1 MAGFFSRLF
10 GGGASKAED
19 AVPDAPDEVYKDVAI
34 RAIPQSD
41 GGQWRIAGQ
50 LTKTIDGV
58 PITRKFMRADMMNSR
73 EQAAVASIGKAKLI
87 IDQNGDMLWKGDD
100 LDRPV

>member
-10 GGGASKAED
+10 GGGGKAES
-19 AVPDAPDEVYKDVAI
+19 AVPETPDETYKDVEI
-34 RAIPQSD
+34 RAVPKAD
-41 GGQWRIAGQ
+41 GGQWRVGGH
-50 LTKTIDGV
+50 LTKIVNGA
-58 PITRKFMRADMMNSR
+58 PITRTFMRADVMNSR
-73 EQAAVASIGKAKLI
+73 EEAAVASVGKAKLI